1 MPGTWEG
8 GSTPGPYILPV
19 CLEIYLAVAPI
30 NTAAAGV
37 KGLSVEL
44 AGRCERRPFLS
55 SHSLLILPSS
65 LVSSRGIRTLNG
77 LFGGVGKDAHGSP
90 FSSSYVLAARA
101 SEGKP
106 KPEGVYAPSEVVLW
120 ADYKM
125 KHKSTIPQGNLLA
138 WCASHT
144 AFSLQTSME
153 VLTWC
158 LVCFFTERLCHQS
171 DRSERAHVH
180 HLNKSH
186 LCFPDLA

>member
-30 NTAAAGV
+30 NTAAAGD

-55 SHSLLILPSS
+55 SHSLLTLPSS

-120 ADYKM
+120 ADYKV
-125 KHKSTIPQGNLLA
+125 KHKSTIPQGKPA
-138 WCASHT
+138 G
-144 AFSLQTSME
+144 
-153 VLTWC
+153 
-158 LVCFFTERLCHQS
+158 LVCFPHSLFT
-171 DRSERAHVH
+171 A
-180 HLNKSH
+180 
-186 LCFPDLA
+186 DLYGGTDMVLGLFLYREVMPSKRQV